1 MSKKNLMLH
10 MLLLLTAHPAF
21 SAECGSMDS
30 AKLARMNPAGLT
42 RYYGQLGEIK
52 NTWLV
57 NSGMS
62 QPDWYAQVQK
72 CDREADRVQQ
82 VAIKKHMDLFQLE
95 TSGRHT
101 GLLGTDSAA
110 GAQQP

>member
-1 MSKKNLMLH
+1 MSKKNSMLQI
-10 MLLLLTAHPAF
+10 LLLLTALPAL

-52 NTWLV
+52 NAWLV

-62 QPDWYAQVQK
+62 QPDWYAQAQK

-82 VAIKKHMDLFQLE
+82 IAIMKHMDLFELE
-95 TSGRHT
+95 TSGRYT

-110 GAQQP
+110 GAHQP